1 MIVDHADLAGIRH
14 VLLKQTGADPSS
26 LSGRP
31 LSISFDD
38 PLEQRHRT
46 SYRRAL
52 WPDEAVRTRELQRQ
66 YPSADETFS
75 LPCRNRVVEGDT
87 IRWTAIRDL
96 QKPWKIIDGDPPQV
110 EAKVEGISPKP
121 NPAEDLVTLRVVRFW
136 GPPGAPEPGT
146 LVCQK
151 MPDLFTRGCV
161 RMPWTDEE
169 ERARLESMAQH
180 EAVTRSRHLSKSM
193 SRGISY

>member
-1 MIVDHADLAGIRH
+1 M
-14 VLLKQTGADPSS
+14 
-26 LSGRP
+26 

-38 PLEQRHRT
+38 PMGRRDRT

-66 YPSADETFS
+66 YPSADEAFS
-75 LPCRNRVVEGDT
+75 LPCQNRVVEGDT
-87 IRWTAIRDL
+87 ILWTAIRDL

-121 NPAEDLVTLRVVRFW
+121 NPAEDLVTLRVVRFC

-146 LVCQK
+146 LVRQE
-151 MPDLFTRGCV
+151 MSSLFTRGCV
-161 RMPWTDEE
+161 RMPWADEE
-169 ERARLESMAQH
+169 ERARLESRVQH
-180 EAVTRSRHLSKSM
+180 EVMTRSLHMSK
-193 SRGISY
+193 GISY